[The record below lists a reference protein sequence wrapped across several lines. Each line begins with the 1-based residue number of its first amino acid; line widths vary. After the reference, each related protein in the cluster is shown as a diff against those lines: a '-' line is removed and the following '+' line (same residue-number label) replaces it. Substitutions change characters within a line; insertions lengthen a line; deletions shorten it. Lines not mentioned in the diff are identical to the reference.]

1 MDAFIFTI
9 AKISVFIFCDCFI
22 LIVLWILNIKSESV
36 EHVDSKKEELISNEN
51 NDSNENMKQYLKLN
65 EGNI

>member
-9 AKISVFIFCDCFI
+9 AKISVFLICDCFI
-22 LIVLWILNIKSESV
+22 LIVLWVLNIKSKIV

-51 NDSNENMKQYLKLN
+51 NDSNENVN
-65 EGNI
+65 NI